1 MPCCSPSLLGVG
13 PRVRS
18 FLRDY
23 DALQSLALALIYLQV
38 RIPLVCR
45 LRRPDRPGPPAACR
59 SPRDRPTSALVLAAA
74 LAVSACDVKPGD
86 GIGFERPLVFPT
98 VVGDILAAS
107 VLSVILVV
115 ERDGEL

>member
-1 MPCCSPSLLGVG
+1 
-13 PRVRS
+13 
-18 FLRDY
+18 
-23 DALQSLALALIYLQV
+23 
-38 RIPLVCR
+38 
-45 LRRPDRPGPPAACR
+45 
-59 SPRDRPTSALVLAAA
+59 
-74 LAVSACDVKPGD
+74 VKPGD